1 MGQIRQP
8 QPVKLFASLFA
19 GRAEL
24 LDEVT
29 MRLAEEFGPVDFRSG
44 ILPFDH
50 TDFYAPEFGPALV
63 RRFVTFEPLVDPGD
77 LAAVKRR
84 TNEIELLWTVH
95 GRRQVNIDPGYIS
108 AGKVVLATTKDHA
121 HRLYLGEGIYAEV
134 TLHYHKGTFEP
145 WSWTYPDYASSDYIA
160 LFNNLRRRYMAQL
173 RRAAGTDPA

>member
-8 QPVKLFASLFA
+8 EPVKLFASLFA
-19 GRAEL
+19 GRVEL
-24 LDEVT
+24 LDEAIVH
-29 MRLAEEFGPVDFRSG
+29 LAAEFGSVDFCSD

-50 TDFYAPEFGPALV
+50 TDFYTPEFGPDLV
-63 RRFVTFEPLVDPGD
+63 RRFVTFEPLMDPGD

-84 TNEIELLWTVH
+84 TNEIELLWAVN

-121 HRLYLGEGIYAEV
+121 HRLYLGGGIYAEV

-145 WSWTYPDYASSDYIA
+145 WSWTYPDYASPGYIA
-160 LFNNLRRRYMAQL
+160 LFNDLRQRYMKQL
-173 RRAAGTDPA
+173 RGSSRH